1 MTPSSSTI
9 RIGLVGFGYWGPMFV
24 RNFEQIAGVEAAW
37 VCDLDPERR
46 AAVAQ
51 RHPHVPVFD
60 DLDDAFRAGADAVV
74 VATPPRTHEPL
85 ARRVLEAGMHVLVEK
100 PIAMTGDEAL
110 ALGALAKQKNRTLMV
125 GHILRY
131 NPALKTIRTMIE
143 DGDLGDLY
151 YVTST
156 RVNLG
161 RHHRDVN
168 VIWDLG
174 PHDLSAILPLI
185 GKRPDTV
192 SAWGRPFIQKGLED
206 VAFLYLR
213 FPGGQVAHI
222 HLSWLDPLKVRQM
235 VVVGSKRMLVYDD
248 VETTITLHDK
258 SVDVIP
264 HAGTL
269 EEFRLAYR
277 YGETHEIPVVPVEPL
292 AVEIGH
298 FADCIRTGEEPVSGV
313 AEGFDVVRVLEAAQA
328 SLDAGGVEVA
338 INWPSSG

>member
-1 MTPSSSTI
+1 MSDTV
-9 RIGLVGFGYWGPMFV
+9 RIGLIGFGYWGPMFV
-24 RNFEQIAGVEAAW
+24 RNFQQIAGVEPAW
-37 VCDLDPERR
+37 VCELDPERR
-46 AAVAQ
+46 AAVGE
-51 RHPHVPVFD
+51 RHPSVPVYD
-60 DLDDAFRAGADAVV
+60 DVDAALAADADAVV
-74 VATPPRTHEPL
+74 VATPPRTHAPL
-85 ARRVLEAGMHVLVEK
+85 ARRVLDAGLHVLVEK

-110 ALGALAKQKNRTLMV
+110 ALGRLAQQKKRTLMV

-131 NPALKTIRTMIE
+131 NPALRTIRTMID
-143 DGDLGDLY
+143 DGELGDLY
-151 YVTST
+151 YITST

-174 PHDLSAILPLI
+174 PHDLSAILPLV
-185 GKRPDTV
+185 GRPEAV

-213 FPGGQVAHI
+213 FPGGQIAHV

-235 VVVGSKRMLVYDD
+235 VLVGSKRMLVYDD
-248 VETTITLHDK
+248 IETKITLHDK

-277 YGETHEIPVVPVEPL
+277 YGEAHEIPVVPVEPL

-298 FADCIRTGEEPVSGV
+298 FAECIRTGEAPISGAV
-313 AEGFDVVRVLEAAQA
+313 EGYEVVRVLEAAQR
-328 SLDAGGVEVA
+328 SLESGGAEVK
-338 INWPSSG
+338 IDWPSIG

>member
-1 MTPSSSTI
+1 MSDL
-9 RIGLVGFGYWGPMFV
+9 RIGLIGFGYWGPMFV
-24 RNFEQIAGVEAAW
+24 RNFEQIEGIEAAW
-37 VCDLDPERR
+37 VCDLDAERR
-46 AAVAQ
+46 AAVAE
-51 RHPHVPVFD
+51 RYPSVPVYD
-60 DLDDAFRAGADAVV
+60 DVDRALSAGADAVV
-74 VATPPRTHEPL
+74 VATPPRTHAPL
-85 ARRVLEAGMHVLVEK
+85 ARRVLDAGMHVLVEK
-100 PIAMTGDEAL
+100 PIAMTGEEAL
-110 ALGALAKQKNRTLMV
+110 ALGRLAESKKRTLMV

-131 NPALKTIRTMIE
+131 NPALQTIRAMIE
-143 DGDLGDLY
+143 EGDLGDLHY
-151 YVTST
+151 LTST

-168 VIWDLG
+168 VMWDLG
-174 PHDLSAILPLI
+174 PHDLSAILPLV
-185 GKRPDTV
+185 GQRPAAV

-213 FPGGQVAHI
+213 FPGGQIAHI

-248 VETTITLHDK
+248 VETKITLHDK

-277 YGETHEIPVVPVEPL
+277 YGEAHEIPVVPVEPL

-298 FADCIRTGEEPVSGV
+298 FADCIRTGGAPISGA
-313 AEGFDVVRVLEAAQA
+313 AEGYEVVRVLEAAQE
-328 SLDAGGVEVA
+328 SLERGGAEVE
-338 INWPSSG
+338 IDWSPTG